1 MPDKKFTGV
10 ANLGIRPSFETE
22 APRLE
27 VFIFDFDG
35 DIYGDTLS
43 VGLVDFIRPEQQ
55 FDNLDELKA
64 QIARD
69 VQSAREVL
77 ASL

>member
-1 MPDKKFTGV
+1 MLDGTFAGQKFTGV

-35 DIYGDTLS
+35 T
-43 VGLVDFIRPEQQ
+43 FMTH
-55 FDNLDELKA
+55 
-64 QIARD
+64 
-69 VQSAREVL
+69 
-77 ASL
+77 

>member
-1 MPDKKFTGV
+1 MKQILSK
-10 ANLGIRPSFETE
+10 
-22 APRLE
+22 

-55 FDNLDELKA
+55 FENLDALKA

>member
-1 MPDKKFTGV
+1 MKK
-10 ANLGIRPSFETE
+10 LI
-22 APRLE
+22 
-27 VFIFDFDG
+27 FIFDFDG